1 MADWHVPALGGKTL
15 LQYAD
20 TPAMDWLAA
29 HGCCGLLKTVPDGF
43 HPGSEVANS
52 SILGYDQHLVY
63 EGRGPLEAAAIGVEL
78 QPGDLALR
86 CNLVCIEGDILKNH
100 SCGRLDT
107 EEAAPLID
115 YLNEHLASDPD
126 YGGRV
131 RFYTGVQYRH
141 LLVIRGGNKNL
152 LCTPPHDIPLQ
163 PWRDHQIQP
172 APSPSYPSSSSSPS
186 PSSSSSPSSPS
197 PSSSPSAC
205 RFGAARIRAEILSPS
220 PLSPSATAAL
230 LRDLVLRSQELL
242 PQHYINKERA
252 REGRDMASSIWP
264 WGGGYRPQMTPI
276 TQRFHNQVHSGS
288 VITAVDLIRG
298 IGHYAGLRVINVPG
312 ATGLYDTNFEGKA
325 QAAIDALLGT
335 DPASPSGGDDF
346 VYLHVEASDE
356 AGHDGSVPLKL
367 QTIEDLDHRLIQPI
381 LKALYGLSP
390 KPSGPSPDPS
400 PVREGNED
408 TSANCQ
414 SPLPN
419 RGGAGGGARSMSL
432 FSIALLPD
440 HPTPCEH
447 RTHTADPIPF
457 CIYYPGITPDSVQ
470 TFDEDAAK
478 SGTYGLLE
486 GDEFIKL
493 FMDSPSPDPSP
504 VREGNE
510 DSPSPVLEGSSV
522 SASRAREGDKSP
534 SHFYRTSSPDIYPIL
549 KDFAKEN
556 RKEATTYED
565 ILWQELRKNQ
575 LGVRFRRQH
584 SIGDYIADFVCL
596 PLKLIIEVDGGYHN
610 EQEQAEADRLRG
622 HWLQNRGYQV
632 LRFTNE
638 EVAYDLENV
647 ISIIKLHISNL
658 Q

>member
-1 MADWHVPALGGKTL
+1 MKLSSSPLPNRGGAGGGASIKHLIILGDGMADWHVPSLQNKTL
-15 LQYAD
+15 LQHAS

-29 HGCCGLLKTVPDGF
+29 HGRCGLLKTVPDGF

-78 QPGDLALR
+78 EPGDLALR
-86 CNLVCIEGDILKNH
+86 CNFVCIEGDILKNH
-100 SCGRLDT
+100 SCGRLET
-107 EEAAPLID
+107 EEAAPLIE
-115 YLNEHLASDPD
+115 YLNQHLADE
-126 YGGRV
+126 RV
-131 RFYTGVQYRH
+131 HFYTGVQYRH
-141 LLVIRGGNKNL
+141 LLVIKGGSKHL
-152 LCTPPHDIPLQ
+152 RCTPPHDIPLH
-163 PWRDHQIQP
+163 PWKDYQIQ
-172 APSPSYPSSSSSPS
+172 
-186 PSSSSSPSSPS
+186 
-197 PSSSPSAC
+197 
-205 RFGAARIRAEILSPS
+205 AEEPE
-220 PLSPSATAAL
+220 AEETAAL
-230 LRDLVLRSQELL
+230 LRDLVRRSQELL
-242 PQHYINKERA
+242 PLHSINKERA

-264 WGGGYRPQMTPI
+264 WGGGYRPQMVPL
-276 TQRFHNQVHSGS
+276 TQRFPDQVHSGA

-325 QAAIDALLGT
+325 QAAIDALLGR
-335 DPASPSGGDDF
+335 DPDAPAGGDDF

-390 KPSGPSPDPS
+390 KPSPSPSPDPS
-400 PVREGNED
+400 PVRAGNVN
-408 TSANCQ
+408 TSTDGIQ

-419 RGGAGGGARSMSL
+419 RGGAGGGARSGSL
-432 FSIALLPD
+432 CSIALLPD

-447 RTHTADPIPF
+447 RTHTAEPVPF
-457 CIYYPGITPDSVQ
+457 CIYYPGIEPDAVQ
-470 TFDEDAAK
+470 TFDEDACRA
-478 SGTYGLLE
+478 GAYGLLE
-486 GDEFIKL
+486 GEEFIKL

-522 SASRAREGDKSP
+522 SASRARAGDKSP

-610 EQEQAEADRLRG
+610 EQEQAEADRLRA
-622 HWLQNRGYQV
+622 HWLQNRGYHV

-638 EVAYDLENV
+638 EVANNIENV
-647 ISIIKLHISNL
+647 LSIIKHHISNL